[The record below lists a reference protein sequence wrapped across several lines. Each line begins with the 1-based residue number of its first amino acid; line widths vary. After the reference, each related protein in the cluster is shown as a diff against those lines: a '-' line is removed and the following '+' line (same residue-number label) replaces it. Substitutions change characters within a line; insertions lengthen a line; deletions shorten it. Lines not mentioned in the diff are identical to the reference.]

1 MSDAVREPKRAAPT
15 DGAADAETPMRGFG
29 RLLRA
34 MILLAGAVAVALV
47 VGFVAFATQIAG
59 AAPPADAKAA
69 GIVVLTGGS
78 ARIDS
83 AMHLLAE
90 HRASRLLISGVNPAV
105 GTEALADTLDAGPDA
120 AMLACCVD
128 LGHAARDTIGNATE
142 TRDWVHDHR
151 YASLI
156 VVTSAYH
163 MPRSLAELADA
174 MPGVTLIPYPIE
186 NPELHLDAWWDN
198 AEAFSLLVRE
208 YGKYLLTV
216 TRLALSPQAPPAAAT
231 AG

>member
-1 MSDAVREPKRAAPT
+1 MSDAVRERKRATPT
-15 DGAADAETPMRGFG
+15 SGAADSEAPMRGFG

-34 MILLAGAVAVALV
+34 VTLLAGAIAVALV

-59 AAPPADAKAA
+59 AAPPVNPKAE

-90 HRASRLLISGVNPAV
+90 HRASRLLISGVNPSV

-174 MPGVTLIPYPIE
+174 MPGVELIPYPIA
-186 NPELHLDAWWDN
+186 NPELHLADWWHDPD
-198 AEAFSLLVRE
+198 AFSLLVRE

-216 TRLALSPQAPPAAAT
+216 TRLAVSPQAAGT